1 MAYDCFDCFHEN
13 SPCGIM
19 AIKKEPIR
27 MLGLTF
33 RPYNILLII
42 IIIIIIILTVGQ

>member
-1 MAYDCFDCFHEN
+1 
-13 SPCGIM
+13 M

-33 RPYNILLII
+33 RPYNILIII
-42 IIIIIIILTVGQ
+42 IIIIIIILTEVNNDYIEYIM